1 MSGEEGDAD
10 GRAGDWAE
18 LHLVLLGAGER
29 APGLPPETAGVP
41 LEARVRGFLE
51 RDARIGEAA
60 AVRTVLGRRV
70 VGRLLEILPPARQTF
85 GRPVPELLE
94 VGGELRE
101 LTRAG
106 EPGGA

>member
-1 MSGEEGDAD
+1 MSGEDVGPG

-18 LHLVLLGAGER
+18 LRLVLLGPGER
-29 APGLPPETAGVP
+29 APGLSPETAGVP

-51 RDARIGEAA
+51 HDAAVGEAA

-70 VGRLLEILPPARQTF
+70 EGSLLEVLPPARQTF

-94 VGGELRE
+94 VGRELRA
-101 LTRAG
+101 LIRAG
-106 EPGGA
+106 GLEGA

>member
-1 MSGEEGDAD
+1 MSGGDGEPG
-10 GRAGDWAE
+10 GRAGEWAE
-18 LHLVLLGAGER
+18 LHLVLLGPGER
-29 APGLPPETAGVP
+29 APGLPAETASVP

-60 AVRTVLGRRV
+60 AVRTMLGRRV
-70 VGRLLEILPPARQTF
+70 EGRLLEILPPARQTF

-101 LTRAG
+101 LMRAG
-106 EPGGA
+106 GPEGA